1 MRKIAVCVDFMTEAY
16 RRQIDAAAQQHGFAV
31 HYYDSQAAL
40 TPYVADYEILY
51 AHPAPA
57 LLKQAKN
64 LKWLCSDYAG
74 VDKYLDDAVWPNGD
88 CLLSNSSGAY
98 GPTISEH
105 VIMVLLMLLRR
116 MPEYE
121 RAMAKKQWAFLTPIR
136 SIIGSHIM
144 VWGTGDIGS
153 NIARRLKA
161 MGAEVTGV
169 CRSGRS
175 EEPAFDRVL
184 TVEEMNA
191 WLPKA
196 DALVMALPATPETE
210 KILNG
215 ERIALLPERALVV
228 NVGRGVTVDQQAL
241 TQALLDGKLAGA
253 ALDVMTPEP
262 LTADDPLWSCENVI
276 LTPHVS
282 GNVALGLTCDID
294 VNMFCEDLGRYAA
307 GEKLHR
313 LVDRRRGY

>member
-1 MRKIAVCVDFMTEAY
+1 MRKLAVCVDFMTDTY
-16 RRQIDAAAQQHGFAV
+16 RRQIDAAAKETGFIV
-31 HYYDSQAAL
+31 HYYESQAAL
-40 TPYVADYEILY
+40 TPHIADYEVLY

-57 LLKQAKN
+57 LLKQAKG

-74 VDKYLDDAVWPNGD
+74 VDKYLDDGVWPNGD

-121 RAMAKKQWAFLTPIR
+121 RAMAEKKWVFLTPIR
-136 SIIGSHIM
+136 SIIGSHIVM
-144 VWGTGDIGS
+144 LGTGDIGS

-169 CRSGRS
+169 CRSGQS
-175 EEPAFDRVL
+175 EEEAFDRVV
-184 TVEEMNA
+184 TVEEMSL
-191 WLPKA
+191 WLPRA
-196 DALVMALPATPETE
+196 DALIMALPATPETE
-210 KILNG
+210 KLLSR

-228 NVGRGVTVDQQAL
+228 NVGRGATVDQKAL
-241 TQALLDGKLAGA
+241 TEALLAGKLAGA

-262 LTADDPLWSCENVI
+262 LTADDPLWNCENVI

-282 GNVALGLTCDID
+282 GNMSLGLTCDID
-294 VNMFCEDLGRYAA
+294 VNMFCDDLRRYAA
-307 GEKLHR
+307 GEPLHN